1 VNQPTLETAFPGL
14 LTPRRL
20 SLSEHENRYGPI
32 PWQHYAG
39 SGGRGGLVD
48 AVDAAGLCGRG
59 GAGFPTARKMRAA
72 GERRRPI
79 IVANGCEGEPMS
91 RKDHALLSLAPHL
104 VLDGIMLAA
113 HAVHAT
119 EAILCIHQ
127 GSTAG
132 NSIIAALAERR
143 GDPVPVRLVDVPPR
157 YVASEE
163 SALINFLNTGDA
175 RPTVTP
181 PRPTE
186 RGVGGRPT
194 LVDNVDTLAQ
204 VAVIARVGGETYR
217 RNHTTLI
224 TPTGAVRRGGV
235 YEVPAGTRIG
245 EALNRAG
252 GGTRPLQAVL
262 VGGYGGS
269 WLPLPAAASL
279 PLTHEALRK
288 AGASLGVAALFALPA
303 DTCGVTETSNILAYL
318 AAESARQCGPCM
330 FGLPAIATDFAEL
343 ARGRARRGTL
353 ERLTRR
359 LGVVGGRGAC
369 AHPDGAV
376 RLAASALHVF
386 GADIAAHATGRGCL
400 TAPHRAAS

>member
-1 VNQPTLETAFPGL
+1 VNQPTLERANPGL

-20 SLSEHENRYGPI
+20 SLPEHENRHGPI
-32 PWQHYAG
+32 PWHHYAG
-39 SGGRGGLVD
+39 ANGRRELIE

-72 GERRRPI
+72 GGRRRPVV
-79 IVANGCEGEPMS
+79 VANGCEGEPLS

-119 EAILCIHQ
+119 EAILCVHQ
-127 GSTAG
+127 GSATAS
-132 NSIIAALAERR
+132 SITAALNERHD
-143 GDPVPVRLVDVPPR
+143 DPVQLRLVEIPPR

-204 VAVIARVGGETYR
+204 VAVIARTGGDTYR
-217 RNHTTLI
+217 RDHTTLI
-224 TPTGAVRRGGV
+224 TPTGAVRRPGV

-245 EALNRAG
+245 EALDRAG

-269 WLPLPAAASL
+269 WLPLPAAARL
-279 PLTHEALRK
+279 PLTHEALRD

-303 DTCGVTETSNILAYL
+303 DTCGVVETSNILAYL

-359 LGVVGGRGAC
+359 LGVVRGRGAC

-376 RLAASALHVF
+376 RLAASALQVF
-386 GADIAAHATGRGCL
+386 GADIAAHGTGRGCL
-400 TAPHRAAS
+400 AGLHRAAS

>member
-1 VNQPTLETAFPGL
+1 VNHPTLERAHPGL
-14 LTPRRL
+14 LTPQRL
-20 SLSEHENRYGPI
+20 RLPEHETRYGPI
-32 PWQHYAG
+32 PWPHYVGAAG
-39 SGGRGGLVD
+39 RRVLVE

-72 GERRRPI
+72 HGRRRPVV
-79 IVANGCEGEPMS
+79 VANGCEGEPLS

-104 VLDGIMLAA
+104 VLDGIVLAA

-119 EAILCIHQ
+119 EAILCIDE
-127 GSTAG
+127 GSSTE
-132 NSIIAALAERR
+132 SSIAAALSERHR
-143 GDPVPVRLVDVPPR
+143 DPVPVRVVAIPPR

-204 VAVIARVGGETYR
+204 VAVIARTGGETYR
-217 RNHTTLI
+217 RSHTTLI
-224 TPTGAVRRGGV
+224 TPTGAVQRPGV

-245 EALNRAG
+245 EALQRAG
-252 GGTRPLQAVL
+252 GATRPLQAVL

-269 WLPLPAAASL
+269 WLPLPSAAHL
-279 PLTHEALRK
+279 PLTHQALRE
-288 AGASLGVAALFALPA
+288 AGASLGVAALLALPA
-303 DTCGVTETSNILAYL
+303 DTCGVTATSNILAYL

-343 ARGRARRGTL
+343 ARGWARRGTL
-353 ERLTRR
+353 ERLNRR
-359 LGVVGGRGAC
+359 LAVVRGRGAC

-376 RLAASALHVF
+376 RLAASALQVF
-386 GADIAAHATGRGCL
+386 GSDIAAHGAGRGCL
-400 TAPHRAAS
+400 AGPQRAAS

>member
-1 VNQPTLETAFPGL
+1 VNHPTLERAHPGL
-14 LTPRRL
+14 LTPQRL
-20 SLSEHENRYGPI
+20 RLPEHETRYGPI
-32 PWQHYAG
+32 PWPHYAG
-39 SGGRGGLVD
+39 AAGRRVLVE

-72 GERRRPI
+72 HGRRRPVV
-79 IVANGCEGEPMS
+79 VANGCEGEPLS

-104 VLDGIMLAA
+104 VLDGIVLAA

-119 EAILCIHQ
+119 EAILCIDE
-127 GSTAG
+127 GSSTE
-132 NSIIAALAERR
+132 SSIAAALSERHR
-143 GDPVPVRLVDVPPR
+143 DPVPVRVVAIPPR

-204 VAVIARVGGETYR
+204 VAVIARTGGETYR
-217 RNHTTLI
+217 RSHTTLI
-224 TPTGAVRRGGV
+224 TPTGAVQRPGV

-245 EALNRAG
+245 EALQRAG
-252 GGTRPLQAVL
+252 GATRPLQAVL

-269 WLPLPAAASL
+269 WLPLPSAAHL
-279 PLTHEALRK
+279 PLTHQALRE
-288 AGASLGVAALFALPA
+288 AGASLGVAALLALPA
-303 DTCGVTETSNILAYL
+303 DTCGVTATSNILAYL

-343 ARGRARRGTL
+343 ARGWARRGTL
-353 ERLTRR
+353 ERLNRR
-359 LGVVGGRGAC
+359 LAVVRGRGAC

-376 RLAASALHVF
+376 RLAASALQVF
-386 GADIAAHATGRGCL
+386 GSDIAAHGAGRGCL
-400 TAPHRAAS
+400 AGPQRAAS